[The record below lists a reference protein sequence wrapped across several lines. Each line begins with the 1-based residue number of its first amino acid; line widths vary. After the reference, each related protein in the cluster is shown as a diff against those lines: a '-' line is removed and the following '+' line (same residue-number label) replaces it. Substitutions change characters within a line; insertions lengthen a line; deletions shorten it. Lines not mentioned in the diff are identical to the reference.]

1 MIEQFMEILWWALAA
16 GAPFLVGNMGGSQP
30 KPPTLDTA
38 QSQKLTR
45 GDYELKEE
53 FTPRLTET
61 TGKSGREEYARNISF
76 ALRGFTDPSSIYQ
89 GEIED
94 LRQGRTKTQKQLDAL
109 TGARQS
115 SGRYGKTYRVDGK
128 WLGEQDY
135 QKRVSELQSR
145 VDRSTNQITKLR
157 KSDPVKDLQKAF
169 RPEFRQRDRLLGQ
182 MSGAQ
187 RTTDDF
193 RQYQRELRT
202 GLGAGQ
208 LGNQLMAEALERSKN
223 PGMLTA
229 QAERDAVQAAR
240 SGMASRGMAT
250 GAAGL
255 GAELLNRDAYQRS
268 RAQQDLAFAQDVQGQ
283 DINRRQANIGFQGQ
297 AAANADAER
306 ARKLGLGQ
314 DMYNFRL
321 STNPKLM
328 LAGLGSPYSNFT
340 PQALELM
347 NNTNVAPIYSGG
359 QLGSPGAFQ
368 TIMGTAG
375 QFAQAGGQAY
385 AASASD
391 RRMKKDIKQTGKD
404 GLLGLKT
411 YEYRFKG
418 ESKDSPKHRGFMAQE
433 VQKVLP
439 EAVEE
444 FDYKGKKRLA
454 IKPAVIGQAMAQMLA
469 EQQKNMFADGYV
481 VGAGAG
487 A

>member
-1 MIEQFMEILWWALAA
+1 
-16 GAPFLVGNMGGSQP
+16 
-30 KPPTLDTA
+30 
-38 QSQKLTR
+38 
-45 GDYELKEE
+45 
-53 FTPRLTET
+53 
-61 TGKSGREEYARNISF
+61 
-76 ALRGFTDPSSIYQ
+76 
-89 GEIED
+89 
-94 LRQGRTKTQKQLDAL
+94 
-109 TGARQS
+109 
-115 SGRYGKTYRVDGK
+115 
-128 WLGEQDY
+128 
-135 QKRVSELQSR
+135 
-145 VDRSTNQITKLR
+145 
-157 KSDPVKDLQKAF
+157 
-169 RPEFRQRDRLLGQ
+169 
-182 MSGAQ
+182 
-187 RTTDDF
+187 
-193 RQYQRELRT
+193 
-202 GLGAGQ
+202 
-208 LGNQLMAEALERSKN
+208 
-223 PGMLTA
+223 
-229 QAERDAVQAAR
+229 
-240 SGMASRGMAT
+240 
-250 GAAGL
+250 
-255 GAELLNRDAYQRS
+255 
-268 RAQQDLAFAQDVQGQ
+268 
-283 DINRRQANIGFQGQ
+283 
-297 AAANADAER
+297 
-306 ARKLGLGQ
+306 
-314 DMYNFRL
+314 MYNFRL

-340 PQALELM
+340 PQALGLM

>member
-169 RPEFRQRDRLLGQ
+169 APSSGSGTACLGRCQ
-182 MSGAQ
+182 ARREQ
-187 RTTDDF
+187 RTTS
-193 RQYQRELRT
+193 
-202 GLGAGQ
+202 GSISASC
-208 LGNQLMAEALERSKN
+208 APAW
-223 PGMLTA
+223 A
-229 QAERDAVQAAR
+229 QA
-240 SGMASRGMAT
+240 S
-250 GAAGL
+250 
-255 GAELLNRDAYQRS
+255 
-268 RAQQDLAFAQDVQGQ
+268 
-283 DINRRQANIGFQGQ
+283 
-297 AAANADAER
+297 
-306 ARKLGLGQ
+306 
-314 DMYNFRL
+314 
-321 STNPKLM
+321 
-328 LAGLGSPYSNFT
+328 
-340 PQALELM
+340 
-347 NNTNVAPIYSGG
+347 
-359 QLGSPGAFQ
+359 
-368 TIMGTAG
+368 
-375 QFAQAGGQAY
+375 
-385 AASASD
+385 
-391 RRMKKDIKQTGKD
+391 
-404 GLLGLKT
+404 
-411 YEYRFKG
+411 
-418 ESKDSPKHRGFMAQE
+418 
-433 VQKVLP
+433 
-439 EAVEE
+439 
-444 FDYKGKKRLA
+444 
-454 IKPAVIGQAMAQMLA
+454 
-469 EQQKNMFADGYV
+469 
-481 VGAGAG
+481 
-487 A
+487 